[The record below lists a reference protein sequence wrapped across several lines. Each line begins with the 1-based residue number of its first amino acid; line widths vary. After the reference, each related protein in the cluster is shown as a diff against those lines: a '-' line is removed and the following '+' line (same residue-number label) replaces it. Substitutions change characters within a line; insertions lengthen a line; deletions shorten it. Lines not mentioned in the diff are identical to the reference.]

1 METFMHFC
9 GAAIL
14 KNSLATLREV
24 EYVHIVHMP
33 SDCNQVCT

>member
-14 KNSLATLREV
+14 KNYLAILREA

-33 SDCNQVCT
+33 NNSSQVCT